1 VAECSHRSLPA
12 RAFLLFC
19 FGLFSIA
26 AQTLLFREFV
36 ISLEGHDISI
46 GLFFACWFLWVALGA
61 FAAQA
66 CRSLAERLSRG
77 AALAV
82 LAYIPAFVLEFIL
95 ILQIRRIAG
104 IEAYASLGLARMLV
118 WSLIV
123 CSPVSGLTGFL
134 FPVLCRWLGQDTAW
148 PITRVYVLEAA
159 GSLVGGLGV
168 TFLLALG
175 VSSGLI
181 FLILA
186 AVLAASSAWALAGGG
201 SLRQAVA
208 AGLVAAC
215 AFMGLGLGL
224 DQAITTWTHAVRWTQ
239 ILPQEG
245 FAGSFVTSQAEYLY
259 GTYKGQW
266 LVFRD
271 ATACEALPDVE
282 HAGKVAALGLSQRPK
297 ASRIL
302 VVGSGLGL
310 CQALLK
316 FPHVRAV
323 DWSYPDLQYVRA
335 IRDVLPADLQISDSR
350 FTALAQDVR
359 TVLADRP
366 SHYDLVIVNL
376 ASAAFNRYSSV
387 EFLEAVKSGLQ
398 PEGLVLVTVP
408 GSENVLGPE
417 QVFLGASVRQT
428 LKQVFAFGAVV
439 PGEETFLLAS
449 PTDDVYVW
457 PRVLRDRF
465 DAIPG
470 AAEVYPPDA
479 LLSVYRP
486 DRSNQVADLYSK
498 VQLPREA
505 LVSRDGHPT
514 TYLYGLLLASR
525 QAGLSLA
532 GLAGPLLIAGI
543 WPWLIPLV
551 TLVALRWIFLLRHR
565 SRSCSGEAAA
575 GPPSSSVMF
584 LIFSAG
590 WVGIG
595 SVIVLMSRVQSL
607 YGSLYLVVGIASALF
622 MAGLCTGAICGQAL
636 LARIEGRI
644 LLLAGLVVHAIVLA
658 VISLQSGSGLAS
670 YGGLAAAFVAAGLC
684 CGLYFPIAAR
694 LLAAG
699 GQDTHAAASRLQAAD
714 HVGACVGG
722 FLTSLVLIPVTGLQA
737 TGLVLAALVL
747 ANIPLELARTA
758 KAASLR
764 PARGLDPRPARIGY
778 VVFGVA
784 ACLILGS
791 NLLVWASQRP
801 IEEAATVPAG
811 LESWTAGL
819 EVTSRTA
826 SLTTGESLTYFQV
839 REKGRLKGYIVTS
852 ERLAPRVRGYGGP
865 MTLAMYVDAQGT
877 LIDYRMVRN
886 NETPRYI
893 GRISSWLAGLK
904 GTRIWGEAPLEGV
917 HAVTGATLT
926 TRAVMTIL
934 RQSGQRFSQEVLLI
948 KGSSVDVPAQA
959 VDRAGLYVVVVL
971 AAAIL
976 VTWWGGV
983 LTRLAVLAAALIVG
997 GLWLNSQY
1005 STEQAMGLLAANL
1018 PSPGLTATFLLAV
1031 IVPGLLLLAGNIHC
1045 GYLCPFGAMQEWLS
1059 MAVPARL
1066 RPRVSR
1072 GAAQKARLVKY
1083 VVLLVFVAVFF
1094 LTRDKSAYGRDL
1106 LLSFFDWRS
1115 WGQWLHDAWHTKAV
1129 GILAGAGLLL
1139 LALLLFPRFWCR
1151 TLCPAGAFLS
1161 LFNYVALFSGILPP
1175 KRFGCCEFGLT
1186 VSDHLD
1192 CVHCDRCRHGP
1203 QGAIPAPASREDPS
1217 SVRIGS
1223 AVLVLSAVCLGLW
1236 MAAGAVDALPHRL
1249 PAATVAAGPVQP
1261 AAAKPETP
1269 AGARENRIKA
1279 LIDQGRL
1286 SDKEAMYYDGGTQNS
1301 EPRTQKSE

>member
-1 VAECSHRSLPA
+1 MAEHSHRSLPA
-12 RAFLLFC
+12 RAFLVFC

-36 ISLEGHDISI
+36 VSFEGHDISI

-66 CRSLAERLSRG
+66 CRSLADRVSRW

-82 LAYIPAFVLEFIL
+82 LAYIPAYVLEFVL
-95 ILQIRRIAG
+95 ILQIRKIAG

-123 CSPVSGLTGFL
+123 CTPVSGLTGFL
-134 FPVLCRWLGQDTAW
+134 FPVLCRWLGRDAAW

-175 VSSGLI
+175 APSSQV
-181 FLILA
+181 FLSTAATLA
-186 AVLAASSAWALAGGG
+186 AASAWALASSGG
-201 SLRQAVA
+201 SLRRAVA

-215 AFMGLGLGL
+215 TFMALGLGLGR
-224 DQAITTWTHAVRWTQ
+224 AVTTWTHAARWTQ

-266 LVFRD
+266 LIFRD
-271 ATACEALPDVE
+271 ALACEALPDAE

-316 FPHVRAV
+316 FPHVQAV

-366 SHYDLVIVNL
+366 SGYDLVIVNL
-376 ASAAFNRYSSV
+376 AGAASAAFNRYGSV
-387 EFLEAVKSGLQ
+387 EFLEAVKAGLQ
-398 PEGLVLVTVP
+398 PEGLIMVTVP

-417 QVFLGASVRQT
+417 QTFLGASVRQT

-457 PRVLRDRF
+457 PRVMRDRF
-465 DAIPG
+465 DLIPG
-470 AAEVYPPDA
+470 AAAVYPPDA

-486 DRSNQVADLYSK
+486 DRSNQVTDLYSK
-498 VQLPREA
+498 VQLPRQA

-532 GLAGPLLIAGI
+532 GLAGPLLVAGI
-543 WPWLIPLV
+543 WLWLIPLV
-551 TLVALRWIFLLRHR
+551 VLVALRWIFLLRHR
-565 SRSCSGEAAA
+565 SRVCGAGAAA
-575 GPPSSSVMF
+575 GSPSFSVTF
-584 LIFSAG
+584 LILSAG

-622 MAGLCTGAICGQAL
+622 MAGLCAGAVSGQAL
-636 LARIEGRI
+636 LARVEGRV
-644 LLLAGLVVHAIVLA
+644 LLLAGLVSHAIVLA

-684 CGLYFPIAAR
+684 CGVYFPIAAH

-722 FLTSLVLIPVTGLQA
+722 LTTSIILIPVAGLQA
-737 TGLVLAALVL
+737 AGLVLTALIL
-747 ANIPLELARTA
+747 ANIPLELARSVR
-758 KAASLR
+758 AASLR
-764 PARGLDPRPARIGY
+764 PARGLNPRPARVGY
-778 VVFGVA
+778 VVFGIA

-811 LESWTAGL
+811 LESWTTGL

-826 SLTTGESLTYFQV
+826 SLTSGEALTYFQV
-839 REKGRLKGYIVTS
+839 REKGKLKGYIVTS
-852 ERLAPRVRGYGGP
+852 EKLAPRVRGYGGP
-865 MTLAMYVDAQGT
+865 MTLAMYIDAQGA
-877 LIDYRMVRN
+877 LIDYRMVRS

-893 GRISSWLAGLK
+893 GRISGWLARLK

-917 HAVTGATLT
+917 YAVTGATLT

-934 RQSGQRFSQEVLLI
+934 RQSGQRFSREVLLM
-948 KGSSVDVPAQA
+948 KGSGSDVPAQA

-971 AAAIL
+971 AAGLL

-983 LTRLAVLAAALIVG
+983 VARFAVLAAALIVG

-1005 STEQAMGLLAANL
+1005 STEQVMGLLAANL

-1031 IVPGLLLLAGNIHC
+1031 VVPGLLLLVGNLHC
-1045 GYLCPFGAMQEWLS
+1045 GYLCPFGALQEWLS
-1059 MAVPARL
+1059 MVVPARM

-1072 GAAQKARLVKY
+1072 GAVQKARVVKY
-1083 VVLLVFVAVFF
+1083 VVLVVFVAVFF
-1094 LTRDKSAYGRDL
+1094 LTRDKSVYGRDL

-1115 WGQWLHDAWHTKAV
+1115 WGQWLRDSWHTKAIA
-1129 GILAGAGLLL
+1129 ILAGTGLLL
-1139 LALLLFPRFWCR
+1139 AGLLLFPRFWCR

-1161 LFNYVALFSGILPP
+1161 LFNYVALFSRILPP

-1203 QGAIPAPASREDPS
+1203 QGAIPAPASSDDPA
-1217 SVRIGS
+1217 SVRIWS
-1223 AVLVLSAVCLGLW
+1223 AVLVLSAVGLGLW
-1236 MAAGAVDALPHRL
+1236 MAAGVADSLPHRL
-1249 PAATVAAGPVQP
+1249 PAAAVAAR
-1261 AAAKPETP
+1261 PERP
-1269 AGARENRIKA
+1269 AGARENRIRA

-1286 SDKEAMYYDGGTQNS
+1286 SDKEAMYYEGGSQNPEARS
-1301 EPRTQKSE
+1301 QKSE